1 MTTRKKLQTAV
12 QLLEEVMDSE
22 YWPMVTPCPCST
34 EVAIRKAVT
43 FATSHLHNAIFL
55 HDRLY
60 PSLLIDTDSAPCTK
74 VERIN

>member
-43 FATSHLHNAIFL
+43 F
-55 HDRLY
+55 
-60 PSLLIDTDSAPCTK
+60 DSAPCTK